1 MILNIIKLGWKNI
14 WRNPTRSGV
23 VIVAVLLGTWAGI
36 FSAGFMNGMMQD
48 SLNNQIQLS
57 IGHVQITDPKFD
69 DLYNPKYAIENP
81 DEIIQ
86 SLKQKPYVKQVS
98 AKSMVTGLAQSTR
111 NSYGV
116 SVYGIDTQKD
126 TSLAVKQ
133 YLIEGDFLEGVSR
146 NPVVIGMKLAERL
159 DVKLRSRMVLNFQD
173 VEGEITGGAFRVAG
187 IFDSFSN
194 QYDETN
200 VFVLQE
206 DLNRLIG
213 NPEAIQN
220 IRIDTDD
227 LSKADVYAAE
237 LRQEFPNVEIK
248 TWREVSPDLRY
259 IFDMMDLS
267 LYMVM
272 VIIIIGLIFS
282 IINTMLMAV
291 LERTREL
298 GMLRAI
304 GMNKARTFSLIMLE
318 TFFLTMAATPA
329 GLLISWIT
337 IQYFAKTGIDL
348 SAFAEGMSEYGLS
361 TIVYPELTLDYYLNI
376 TIMVAVAALVSA
388 IYPAYRTLKLNP
400 VQAIRKFN

>member
-1 MILNIIKLGWKNI
+1 
-14 WRNPTRSGV
+14 
-23 VIVAVLLGTWAGI
+23 
-36 FSAGFMNGMMQD
+36 
-48 SLNNQIQLS
+48 
-57 IGHVQITDPKFD
+57 
-69 DLYNPKYAIENP
+69 
-81 DEIIQ
+81 
-86 SLKQKPYVKQVS
+86 
-98 AKSMVTGLAQSTR
+98 
-111 NSYGV
+111 
-116 SVYGIDTQKD
+116 
-126 TSLAVKQ
+126 
-133 YLIEGDFLEGVSR
+133 LIEGDFLEGVSR

>member
-57 IGHVQITDPKFD
+57 IGHIQITHPKFD

-81 DEIIQ
+81 DELIQ
-86 SLKQKPYVKQVS
+86 SLKQKPYIEQVS

-116 SVYGIDTQKD
+116 SVYGIDTQLD
-126 TSLAVKQ
+126 TALVVEQ
-133 YLIEGDFLEGVSR
+133 YLVEGDFLEGINR
-146 NPVVIGMKLAERL
+146 NPVVIGRKLAERL
-159 DVKLRSRMVLNFQD
+159 DIKLRSRMVLSFQD
-173 VEGEITGGAFRVAG
+173 VEGEITGGAFRVTG
-187 IFDSFSN
+187 VFDSFSN

-220 IRIDTDD
+220 IRIYTDD
-227 LSKADVYAAE
+227 LSKADVYASE
-237 LRQEFPNVEIK
+237 LRQEFSDVEIK

-259 IFDMMDLS
+259 IFDMMDIS

-272 VIIIIGLIFS
+272 IIIIIGLIFS

-337 IQYFAKTGIDL
+337 IQYFATTGIDL

-361 TIVYPELTLDYYLNI
+361 TIVYPELTLEYYLNI
-376 TIMVAVAALVSA
+376 TLMVAVAALVSA